1 MVEILDGITL
11 RKVLLE
17 RYSKNPKNWN
27 FTISPA
33 RRDGFF
39 DALVS
44 SPSEAYQL
52 KIDSIFKPAPMI
64 LGTSV
69 EVDHSRFTTPSPVS
83 YGYRKLD
90 RDIFLRLLSN
100 MENAEKAE
108 PLERILGP
116 LEPIVPATSGSYA
129 QGPFVFTNEK
139 ITNHLS
145 AGQSV
150 LDDKLSFELRRLMRS
165 KYSAYG

>member
-1 MVEILDGITL
+1 MVEILDGATL
-11 RKVLLE
+11 WRLLLE
-17 RYSKNPKNWN
+17 RYSKSPKNWN

-44 SPSEAYQL
+44 SPGEAYQL
-52 KIDSIFKPAPMI
+52 KIDSIFKPTPLI

-69 EVDHSRFTTPSPVS
+69 DVDHSKFSPPSGVS

-90 RDIFLRLLSN
+90 REIFMRLLSA
-100 MENAEKAE
+100 MENAERGE
-108 PLERILGP
+108 PLENILGS
-116 LEPIVPATSGSYA
+116 LDPIVPAQNGSDA
-129 QGPFVFTNEK
+129 QGPFVFTNER
-139 ITNHLS
+139 IANHLS

-150 LDDKLSFELRRLMRS
+150 LDDKLSSELRKLMRS
-165 KYSAYG
+165 RYSAYG